1 MEINNLKATIKFLK
15 RDLSNHIAGKP
26 WKNINDV
33 KDYVWNYLIEKGIAN
48 VPPINSDEFNMFIN
62 LLTEDL
68 KLFESDEI
76 WNSLKE
82 MGYSKGDIVLTDDF
96 IEAGGDIDDSDE
108 YEEKYDITFVS
119 SEDVEGDA
127 PGEYEYIGEDID
139 INIPR
144 EEYSK
149 FIRLMNIIKQSKYV
163 DEYEIPTFKELRDLY
178 IKLRNAMATILYE
191 DLINNLGIGNMDIYV
206 KSYLSESAPI
216 SIVKKALHKLKIPVY
231 DYPYWINYVADK
243 IKKEFIEIA
252 EYNIANYK
260 NRI

>member
-1 MEINNLKATIKFLK
+1 METIKATIKFLK
-15 RDLSNHIAGKP
+15 RDLSNPIGGKA
-26 WKNINDV
+26 WKNIDDV
-33 KDYVWNYLIEKGIAN
+33 KDYVWNYLIEEGIAN

-68 KLFESDEI
+68 NLFESDEI
-76 WNSLKE
+76 WNNLKE
-82 MGYSKGDIVLTDDF
+82 MGYSEGDIVLTDDF

-149 FIRLMNIIKQSKYV
+149 FKRLMNIIKQSKYV

-178 IKLRNAMATILYE
+178 IKLRNAMSIIVYE
-191 DLINNLGIGNMDIYV
+191 DLINLGRENMNQYV
-206 KSYLSESAPI
+206 KSYLTEYAPI
-216 SIVKKALHKLKIPVY
+216 SIVKESLHKLKIPVD
-231 DYPYWINYVADK
+231 DYPYWINYVADE

-252 EYNIANYK
+252 EFNIANYK